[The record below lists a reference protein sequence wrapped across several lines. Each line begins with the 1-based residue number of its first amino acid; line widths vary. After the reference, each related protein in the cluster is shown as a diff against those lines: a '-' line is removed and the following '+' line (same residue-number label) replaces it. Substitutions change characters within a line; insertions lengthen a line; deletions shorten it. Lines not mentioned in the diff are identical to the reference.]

1 MVTQMNTLLE
11 RAHQS
16 ARKAQADIEFKR
28 LDRAY
33 VEWLVSSDVLLEV
46 IPRHRGYPDL
56 NTSRGDQLNRYR
68 ALYKVRNPILSI
80 LYLEHHP
87 TICGDYT
94 RNWKRF
100 WAD

>member
-1 MVTQMNTLLE
+1 MNILLE

-16 ARKAQADIEFKR
+16 ARKAQTDIEFKR

-68 ALYKVRNPILSI
+68 ALYKVSNPILNA
-80 LYLEHHP
+80 LYPDYHP
-87 TICGDYT
+87 TICAEFTMSEKG
-94 RNWKRF
+94 F